1 MAKVKAAVSA
11 IDIDDLVTIAKKRGI
26 EWGVS
31 WIRSQFTWMNI
42 PLVWVFFGPFVEM
55 IVSTLADEV
64 ELFGFKINSTFL
76 TSAQAA
82 EYRTKEAKLL
92 GLEVTDNFEEWS
104 KLNAE
109 ASKAFHSLVK
119 YSA

>member
-1 MAKVKAAVSA
+1 MAKVKAAA

-55 IVSTLADEV
+55 IVKALLDEV
-64 ELFGFKINSTFL
+64 ELFGFKVNSSFL

-82 EYRTKEAKLL
+82 EYRNKEAKLL
-92 GLEVTDNFEEWS
+92 GLSPMQDFKEWS
-104 KLNAE
+104 KLNDE